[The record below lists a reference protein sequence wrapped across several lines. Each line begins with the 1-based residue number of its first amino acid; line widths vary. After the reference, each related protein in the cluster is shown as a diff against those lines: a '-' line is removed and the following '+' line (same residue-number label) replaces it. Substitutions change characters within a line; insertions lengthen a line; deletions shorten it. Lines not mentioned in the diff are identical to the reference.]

1 MKLLRMT
8 ATFGRLEQETLSLI
22 DGLNVL
28 QMPNEAGKSTWAE
41 FLLAMLYGVDT
52 SERVKTGVLPVKT
65 KYQPWSGKP
74 MEGVIELTHAGRRIT
89 ITRTSTAR
97 APLGVFSAVYTD
109 SGLPVEGMT
118 GANCGEMLL
127 GVPKSV
133 YQRSAFVRQ
142 AGLGLTADA
151 DLEARLSALVT
162 TGDEAISFAAADK
175 RLLAW
180 QNRVRHNKTGLIPDA
195 ERELATVDGALT
207 ALAREHE
214 KNLALRAQL
223 QTLQTQQAAC
233 EADLRALRAADV
245 QQKKAQLY
253 DAKRAAMQAANREN
267 AASAVCARLPRED
280 ALLALSQE
288 ASALLSMP
296 EVEPAASAPARPAC
310 PQAFSGVDEERL
322 LDKAQRDMREFD
334 RLTAKK
340 HRPAAP
346 LWVLAAL
353 LLGLGAASWFIR
365 HEPLL
370 PAVFAL
376 AALAC
381 AATAIGNAAHDRKRE
396 AELSEA
402 QALLTLYENHSRD
415 EFYAYAVQY
424 RDALRAWQAASEAA
438 AAQNAA
444 RDAESRLRAERT
456 AALLGSVR
464 MFAEAGTLLEAQS
477 AIGSALEAY
486 RAWHTAQQAAQQAKT
501 RYDALAQALGDIPD
515 LPVPAR
521 DVSGLTNEQAETAL
535 ARTQALAAAVQ
546 SQLDQSRGRLEQ
558 FGSEVELSAKKQAL
572 TQKLDLL
579 NERREALTLARQTLE
594 QANAAL
600 AERFS
605 PRLVREASDIFSE
618 LTGGRYARVQI
629 SRQMDMEAGQPDAAM
644 RRSLFLSGGTADEL
658 YLSVRLAVCR
668 LLLPE
673 DAPIVLDDAL
683 AMFDDDRLCLA
694 LCLLQREAANRQILL
709 FTCQSRERRCL
720 SADG

>member
-8 ATFGRLEQETLSLI
+8 ATFGRLEQETLSLT

-118 GANCGEMLL
+118 GANCGQMLL

-207 ALAREHE
+207 ALARNM
-214 KNLALRAQL
+214 KKPGAARAAA
-223 QTLQTQQAAC
+223 TLQTQQAAC

-267 AASAVCARLPRED
+267 AASAVCARLPRRTRC
-280 ALLALSQE
+280 LRSQE

-340 HRPAAP
+340 HR
-346 LWVLAAL
+346 
-353 LLGLGAASWFIR
+353 
-365 HEPLL
+365 
-370 PAVFAL
+370 
-376 AALAC
+376 
-381 AATAIGNAAHDRKRE
+381 
-396 AELSEA
+396 
-402 QALLTLYENHSRD
+402 SRRR
-415 EFYAYAVQY
+415 F
-424 RDALRAWQAASEAA
+424 W
-438 AAQNAA
+438 
-444 RDAESRLRAERT
+444 RLRRF
-456 AALLGSVR
+456 L
-464 MFAEAGTLLEAQS
+464 
-477 AIGSALEAY
+477 
-486 RAWHTAQQAAQQAKT
+486 
-501 RYDALAQALGDIPD
+501 
-515 LPVPAR
+515 
-521 DVSGLTNEQAETAL
+521 SG
-535 ARTQALAAAVQ
+535 
-546 SQLDQSRGRLEQ
+546 
-558 FGSEVELSAKKQAL
+558 
-572 TQKLDLL
+572 
-579 NERREALTLARQTLE
+579 LARQAGLSGTSRSCPLRSRWPRWP
-594 QANAAL
+594 AL
-600 AERFS
+600 
-605 PRLVREASDIFSE
+605 L
-618 LTGGRYARVQI
+618 
-629 SRQMDMEAGQPDAAM
+629 
-644 RRSLFLSGGTADEL
+644 RRS
-658 YLSVRLAVCR
+658 
-668 LLLPE
+668 
-673 DAPIVLDDAL
+673 
-683 AMFDDDRLCLA
+683 
-694 LCLLQREAANRQILL
+694 
-709 FTCQSRERRCL
+709 
-720 SADG
+720 